1 MPKIIVDMYS
11 RSVFQPIPAVLFCL
25 ILLLGSC
32 QKSQR
37 TEVTPFGTTVGEE
50 SVAETPVATN
60 DFTLS
65 DIMANGELIML
76 TLSGPETY
84 YDYHGR
90 GMGTQ
95 FLLCENFSHSIGVSL
110 RVELCQDT
118 AEMVRKLKNGEGDI
132 IAFPLEKNDSD
143 LIYCGYSKDS
153 LNSEQWAVREGNTEL
168 ADTLNRWFRPELLAE
183 IKKEE
188 TLMATNTVT
197 RKVYSPMLSR
207 SSGVISRFDA
217 LFQKYAATARW
228 DWRLLAA
235 QCYQESAFDPQAR
248 SWVGACGLMQIMPA
262 TATDLGL
269 AHAQIYEPEP
279 NIAAAAKYIR
289 QLTEHFHDIAD
300 SNERRYFVLAAY
312 NGGWFHIRDAMALAQ
327 KHGKNPHR
335 WNDVAE
341 FVLALSKPEYY
352 RDPVV
357 KRGYMRGSETYN
369 YVASIRNRYAQYRGF
384 ARPGNSDL
392 GTVATPHRAKRK
404 NKYKVN

>member
-1 MPKIIVDMYS
+1 MMNARQQFFRPVSATFLSLI
-11 RSVFQPIPAVLFCL
+11 FLFF
-25 ILLLGSC
+25 SC
-32 QKSQR
+32 QKSPR

-50 SVAETPVATN
+50 PVAEAHAATN
-60 DFTLS
+60 GFTLS

-95 FLLCENFSHSIGVSL
+95 FLLCEKFAHSIGVSL

-118 AEMVRKLKNGEGDI
+118 TEMVRKLQNGEGDI

-153 LNSEQWAVREGNTEL
+153 LNNEQWAVRQGNTEL
-168 ADTLNRWFRPELLAE
+168 ADTLNQWFRPELLAE

-188 TLMATNTVT
+188 SLMTTNTVK

-207 SSGVISRFDA
+207 SGGVISRYDA
-217 LFQKYAATARW
+217 LFQKHAPTARW

-235 QCYQESAFDPQAR
+235 QCYQESTFDPNAR

-262 TATDLGL
+262 TATELGL
-269 AHAQIYEPEP
+269 PHAQIYEPEA
-279 NIAAAAKYIR
+279 NIAAATRYIR
-289 QLTEHFHDIAD
+289 KLTEHFSDIAD
-300 SNERRYFVLAAY
+300 ANERRYFVLAAY
-312 NGGWFHIRDAMALAQ
+312 NGGSFHIRDAMALS
-327 KHGKNPHR
+327 KKYGKNPHR
-335 WNDVAE
+335 WDDVAE
-341 FVLALSKPEYY
+341 FVLGLSKPEYY

-369 YVASIRNRYAQYRGF
+369 YVRKIRNRYAEYRGF
-384 ARPGNSDL
+384 ARPGDSSI
-392 GTVATPHRAKRK
+392 GTVSTPHRAKRK
-404 NKYKVN
+404 NKYKVK

>member
-1 MPKIIVDMYS
+1 VPKIIVDMYS
-11 RSVFQPIPAVLFCL
+11 RSVFQPISAAVFSL

-95 FLLCENFSHSIGVSL
+95 FLLCENLAHSIGVSL

-118 AEMVRKLKNGEGDI
+118 AEMVRKLQNGEGDI

-188 TLMATNTVT
+188 TLMATNTVK

-207 SSGVISRFDA
+207 SGGVISRFDA
-217 LFQKYAATARW
+217 LFQKYAATATIIAHR
-228 DWRLLAA
+228 
-235 QCYQESAFDPQAR
+235 C
-248 SWVGACGLMQIMPA
+248 ACNLVAIE
-262 TATDLGL
+262 TATV
-269 AHAQIYEPEP
+269 EPTLPLRIEVNP
-279 NIAAAAKYIR
+279 AAGI
-289 QLTEHFHDIAD
+289 DCG
-300 SNERRYFVLAAY
+300 VLAENSILEHCPGIIVDSHTAA
-312 NGGWFHIRDAMALAQ
+312 GGC
-327 KHGKNPHR
+327 GVV
-335 WNDVAE
+335 VAE
-341 FVLALSKPEYY
+341 
-352 RDPVV
+352 
-357 KRGYMRGSETYN
+357 
-369 YVASIRNRYAQYRGF
+369 
-384 ARPGNSDL
+384 NSV
-392 GTVATPHRAKRK
+392 GTG
-404 NKYKVN
+404 

>member
-1 MPKIIVDMYS
+1 MPKFIVDMYS
-11 RSVFQPIPAVLFCL
+11 RSVFQPISVAVFCL

-50 SVAETPVATN
+50 SVAETPVAIN

-95 FLLCENFSHSIGVSL
+95 FLLCENFAHSIGVSL

-118 AEMVRKLKNGEGDI
+118 AEMVQKLQNGEGDI

-188 TLMATNTVT
+188 TLMATNTVK

-207 SSGVISRFDA
+207 SGGVISRFDA

-335 WNDVAE
+335 WNDVGE